1 MFSFRV
7 FVSSCLFAFLL
18 RCTFLYLV
26 CIMLHSSLSVSSLSA
41 LADVLGA
48 LSEQRSHIP
57 YRNTRL
63 THMLSDT
70 IGRFGVFSVLRM
82 ICHPSIFS
90 SVLVAVIFENRLR
103 SSCFLK
109 RDADKF
115 QKELCSVKLCSTVT
129 P

>member
-1 MFSFRV
+1 
-7 FVSSCLFAFLL
+7 
-18 RCTFLYLV
+18 
-26 CIMLHSSLSVSSLSA
+26 MLHSSLSVSSLSA

-90 SVLVAVIFENRLR
+90 NVLFAVIFESRLL

-115 QKELCSVKLCSTVT
+115 QKGLCSVKLCSPVRTSCYARIYV
-129 P
+129 